1 MGIKSWDKGARLI
14 HREPLKKR
22 IDYAAYRLRVQKS
35 RLEGA
40 SMRMAQH
47 DRELFE
53 KCVSAQTRK
62 DSQRA
67 AMYANECAEVRKMAK
82 VVLRGELA
90 LEQVLLRLETV
101 EEFGDFAASMKPV
114 IGVVHSLRSQL
125 AGVIPEVSYELGEI
139 SEDLGKIV
147 MDIGESTGRT
157 WEIEPSG
164 EAQKILDDAGALAE
178 QRMKEKFPELP
189 AAVPSVEKGI
199 ASQVTK

>member
-1 MGIKSWDKGARLI
+1 MGIKTWDKGGRLI

-22 IDYAAYRLRVQKS
+22 VDYATYRLRIQKS

-40 SMRMAQH
+40 SMRMTQH

-53 KCVSAQTRK
+53 KCVNAQSHK
-62 DSQRA
+62 DAQRA

-114 IGVVHSLRSQL
+114 LGVVQSLRSQL
-125 AGVIPEVSYELGEI
+125 AGVIPEVSYELGQI
-139 SEDLGKIV
+139 NEDLNRIV
-147 MDIGESTGRT
+147 VDIGESTGRT
-157 WEIEPSG
+157 YEIEPSG
-164 EAQKILDDAGALAE
+164 EAQKILDDATALAE

-189 AAVPSVEKGI
+189 AAVPSAEKGLS
-199 ASQVTK
+199 SQISR